1 MYWLTQSL
9 LISWKHFLDADDA
22 YADAALSSFL
32 STLRREEKETTQA
45 MQAGIDFEAAINSA
59 VAGVTVESVSE
70 KYDRAVAKFSRICT
84 GGQPQVPVAG
94 KLHVSGLDFQ
104 LYGVCDYV
112 KAGVIFDI
120 KRVQRYEYGK
130 YLHSP
135 QHPMYLHLLPGASKF
150 TYLIFDGTST
160 YTETYRRGDFE
171 PIEDTISHFI
181 NWLLANRYI
190 NDYFTHWEMNTERMD
205 KVDGIYC
212 SKE

>member
-9 LISWKHFLDADDA
+9 LSSWKHFLDADDA

-45 MQAGIDFEAAINSA
+45 MQAGIDFEAAINST
-59 VAGVTVESVSE
+59 VAGVPVESGSA
-70 KYDRAVAKFSRICT
+70 KYDRAVAKFSRICA

-94 KLHVSGLDFQ
+94 RLRVSGLEFQ

-171 PIEDTISHFI
+171 PIENTISCFI
-181 NWLLANRYI
+181 NWLLANGYI

-205 KVDGIYC
+205 KVDGI
-212 SKE
+212 

>member
-9 LISWKHFLDADDA
+9 LSSWQHFLDTDDV

-32 STLRREEKETTQA
+32 STLA
-45 MQAGIDFEAAINSA
+45 MQAGIDFEAAINST
-59 VAGVTVESVSE
+59 VAGVPVEPVSA
-70 KYDRAVAKFSRICT
+70 KYDRAVAKFSRICA

-94 KLHVSGLDFQ
+94 QLHVSGLDFQ

-112 KAGVIFDI
+112 KAGVIYDI

-160 YTETYRRGDFE
+160 YAETYRRGDFE
-171 PIEDTISHFI
+171 PIEGTISRFI
-181 NWLLANRYI
+181 NWLMANGYL
-190 NDYFTHWEMNTERMD
+190 NDYFTNWTMNDERTE
-205 KVDGIYC
+205 KADGI
-212 SKE
+212 

>member
-9 LISWKHFLDADDA
+9 LSSWKHFLDADDA

-32 STLRREEKETTQA
+32 STLRREERETTPA
-45 MQAGIDFEAAINSA
+45 MQAGIDFEAAINST
-59 VAGVTVESVSE
+59 VAGVPIEPVSE
-70 KYDRAVAKFSRICT
+70 KYDRAVAKFSRICA

-94 KLHVSGLDFQ
+94 RLRVAGLDFQ

-112 KAGVIFDI
+112 KAGIIYDI

-160 YTETYRRGDFE
+160 YAETYRRGDFE

-181 NWLLANRYI
+181 NWLLANGYI

-205 KVDGIYC
+205 KIDGIQSC
-212 SKE
+212 

>member
-9 LISWKHFLDADDA
+9 LSSWKHFLDADDA

-45 MQAGIDFEAAINSA
+45 MQAGIDFEAAINNT
-59 VAGVTVESVSE
+59 VAGVPIEPVSE
-70 KYDRAVAKFSRICT
+70 KYDRAVAKFSRICS

-94 KLHVSGLDFQ
+94 RLHVSGLDFQ

-112 KAGVIFDI
+112 KAGVIYDI

-135 QHPMYLHLLPGASKF
+135 QHPMYLHLLPGATKF
-150 TYLIFDGTST
+150 TYLIFDGANT

-171 PIEDTISHFI
+171 PIEDTISCFI
-181 NWLLANRYI
+181 NWLLANGYI

-205 KVDGIYC
+205 KIDGIQSC
-212 SKE
+212 

>member
-9 LISWKHFLDADDA
+9 LSSWKHFLDADDA

-45 MQAGIDFEAAINSA
+45 MQAGIDFEAAINST
-59 VAGVTVESVSE
+59 VAGVPIEPVSE
-70 KYDRAVAKFSRICT
+70 KYDRAVAKFSRICS

-94 KLHVSGLDFQ
+94 RLHVSGLDFQ

-112 KAGVIFDI
+112 KAGIIYDI

-150 TYLIFDGTST
+150 TYLIFDGANT
-160 YTETYRRGDFE
+160 YADFE
-171 PIEDTISHFI
+171 PIEDTISCFI
-181 NWLLANRYI
+181 NWLLANGYI

-205 KVDGIYC
+205 KIDGIQSC
-212 SKE
+212 

>member
-9 LISWKHFLDADDA
+9 LSNWRHFLDADDS
-22 YADAALSSFL
+22 YTDAALSSFL
-32 STLRREEKETTQA
+32 STLRREERETTQA
-45 MQAGIDFEAAINSA
+45 MQSGIDFEAAINST
-59 VAGVTVESVSE
+59 VAGVQIEPVSA
-70 KYDRAVAKFSRICT
+70 KYDRAVAKFSRICA

-94 KLHVSGLDFQ
+94 KLHVSGLEFQ

-112 KAGVIFDI
+112 KAGVIYDI

-135 QHPMYLHLLPGASKF
+135 QHPMYLHLLPGAAKF

-171 PIEDTISHFI
+171 PIEDTISCFI
-181 NWLLANRYI
+181 NWLIGNGLI
-190 NDYFTHWEMNTERMD
+190 NDYFTHWEMNAERMD
-205 KVDGIYC
+205 KIDGI
-212 SKE
+212 

>member
-9 LISWKHFLDADDA
+9 LSSWKHFLDADDA

-45 MQAGIDFEAAINSA
+45 MQAGIDFEAAINST
-59 VAGVTVESVSE
+59 VAGVPIEPVSE
-70 KYDRAVAKFSRICT
+70 KYDRAVAKFSRICS

-94 KLHVSGLDFQ
+94 RMHVSGLDFQ

-112 KAGVIFDI
+112 KAGIIYDI
-120 KRVQRYEYGK
+120 KRVQRYAYGK

-171 PIEDTISHFI
+171 PIEDTISCFI
-181 NWLLANRYI
+181 NWLIGNSII
-190 NDYFTHWEMNTERMD
+190 NDYFTHWKMNAERMD
-205 KVDGIYC
+205 KTDGI
-212 SKE
+212 

>member
-9 LISWKHFLDADDA
+9 LSSWKHFLDADDA

-45 MQAGIDFEAAINSA
+45 MQAGIDFEAAINST
-59 VAGVTVESVSE
+59 VAGVPVESGSA
-70 KYDRAVAKFSRICT
+70 KYDRAVAKFSRICA

-94 KLHVSGLDFQ
+94 RLRVSGLEFQ

-135 QHPMYLHLLPGASKF
+135 QHPMYLHLLPGASEF

-171 PIEDTISHFI
+171 PIENTISCFI
-181 NWLLANRYI
+181 NWLLANGYI

-205 KVDGIYC
+205 KVDGI
-212 SKE
+212 

>member
-205 KVDGIYC
+205 KVDGI
-212 SKE
+212 

>member
-9 LISWKHFLDADDA
+9 LSSWKHFLDADDA

-45 MQAGIDFEAAINSA
+45 MQAGIDFEAAINST
-59 VAGVTVESVSE
+59 VAGVPIEPVSE
-70 KYDRAVAKFSRICT
+70 KYDRAVAKFSRICS

-94 KLHVSGLDFQ
+94 RLHVSGLDFQ

-112 KAGVIFDI
+112 KAGVIYDI

-150 TYLIFDGTST
+150 TYLIFDGANT
-160 YTETYRRGDFE
+160 YAETYRRGDFE
-171 PIEDTISHFI
+171 PIEDTISCF
-181 NWLLANRYI
+181 I

-205 KVDGIYC
+205 KIDGI
-212 SKE
+212 

>member
-9 LISWKHFLDADDA
+9 LSRWQHFLDADDT

-32 STLRREEKETTQA
+32 STLRREGKETTPA
-45 MQAGIDFEAAINSA
+45 MQAGIDFEAAINST
-59 VAGVTVESVSE
+59 VAGVQIEPVSE
-70 KYDRAVAKFSRICT
+70 KYDRAVAKFSRICA

-94 KLHVSGLDFQ
+94 RLHVSGLDFQ

-112 KAGVIFDI
+112 KAGIIYDI

-171 PIEDTISHFI
+171 PIEDTISCFI
-181 NWLLANRYI
+181 NWLLANGYI

-205 KVDGIYC
+205 KVDGI
-212 SKE
+212 

>member
-1 MYWLTQSL
+1 
-9 LISWKHFLDADDA
+9 
-22 YADAALSSFL
+22 
-32 STLRREEKETTQA
+32 
-45 MQAGIDFEAAINSA
+45 MQAGIDFEAAINST
-59 VAGVTVESVSE
+59 VAGVPIEPVSE
-70 KYDRAVAKFSRICT
+70 KYDRAVAKFSRICA

-112 KAGVIFDI
+112 KAGIIYDI

-150 TYLIFDGTST
+150 TYLIFDGANT
-160 YTETYRRGDFE
+160 YAETYRRGDFA
-171 PIEDTISHFI
+171 PIEDTISCFI
-181 NWLLANRYI
+181 NWLLANGYI

-205 KVDGIYC
+205 KVDGI
-212 SKE
+212 